1 MKKSSSET
9 LSGTDIAFMAKLGF
23 VLRIAGAIK
32 ALTAID
38 VKGKE
43 GKGNAEILIVVGVIV
58 VDDDRSPSPFDR
70 QIDRSAPL
78 S

>member
-1 MKKSSSET
+1 
-9 LSGTDIAFMAKLGF
+9 MAKLGF

-58 VDDDRSPSPFDR
+58 VDDDRSPSPSPFDR